1 MRWYRRYD
9 ELIGT
14 ESDRRANVRL
24 IYPVNG
30 QEPVALGRSA
40 QWYTGTS
47 LCCLLR
53 PTNCLRLAF
62 IRLIEWRWFERLCF
76 LVILANC
83 AFLAAMGPRGTDEL
97 VDAKTAEEVELGF
110 LSFFTFEL
118 VCRAIAM
125 GFVCG
130 PESYLRSGFNRLDLL
145 VVVLG
150 WLPFVSHLDVN
161 GTAARALR
169 TLRPLRTLAG
179 HAGMRQQVNTLIHSL
194 PKLANVM
201 ILIGFIMTIYGILG
215 ARLRPRRP
223 TQGPRAPRHSP
234 AHTIRGPTA
243 RVRRRPALPKHA
255 AGPLLS
261 ARRHGADRPA
271 GRHCPR
277 PPARVAAA
285 PMTTAS

>member
-97 VDAKTAEEVELGF
+97 VDAKTAEVVELGF

-215 ARLRPRRP
+215 ARLHPRRHP
-223 TQGPRAPRHSP
+223 QGPRAPWHSP
-234 AHTIRGPTA
+234 RI
-243 RVRRRPALPKHA
+243 
-255 AGPLLS
+255 
-261 ARRHGADRPA
+261 
-271 GRHCPR
+271 
-277 PPARVAAA
+277 
-285 PMTTAS
+285 